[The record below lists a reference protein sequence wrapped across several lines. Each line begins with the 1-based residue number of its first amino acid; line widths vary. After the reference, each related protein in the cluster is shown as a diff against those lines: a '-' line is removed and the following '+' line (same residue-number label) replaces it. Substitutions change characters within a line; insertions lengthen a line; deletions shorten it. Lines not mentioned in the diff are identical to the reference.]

1 MRSGEPLER
10 DPSGDDG
17 GRSETTSGD
26 ADKSIFM
33 VRGRSTLPETEAV
46 ESIAMTQRERES
58 VVGYKQGRLCERERE
73 SFGGQW
79 VRRTMST
86 STAIESKTIGL
97 FGLTILA
104 LVNKLGGPSSAHR
117 WPFFFFFFV
126 SSVYIF

>member
-46 ESIAMTQRERES
+46 ESIAMTQREKVLLVTSKE
-58 VVGYKQGRLCERERE
+58 GYVRERERE
-73 SFGGQW
+73 LWRSVG
-79 VRRTMST
+79 
-86 STAIESKTIGL
+86 A
-97 FGLTILA
+97 A
-104 LVNKLGGPSSAHR
+104 YDVNVNGH
-117 WPFFFFFFV
+117 
-126 SSVYIF
+126 